1 MSSMKD
7 IMNEWRKFTR
17 KSILNERTAPTDFYP
32 QDFQTAEQNI
42 IQKFKD
48 HIWIFFDTETTGLD
62 AKLPHV
68 QITQLAA
75 IGYNTNAFLDN
86 PEEVEGARFNMKIAL
101 QPETLS
107 RKEQEDSG
115 EIPSDNYSISNLLSM
130 TRYYDEPFQ
139 PQSPA
144 EVAQA
149 FTDFIMNVKN
159 LSPTGNIVLIAH
171 NADFDV
177 LMLNELY
184 RRAGIVPPNATA
196 IDSLAF
202 TDIYFKPVLEY
213 INTNNLSD
221 EEDERIA
228 NAITLTNRKGK
239 QYYASKLGNLVTG
252 FNIEDKGWHE
262 ATADIAM
269 SMDVLHKVIDYMH
282 RKGVNYPQ
290 AHPGK
295 MSYPFKR
302 GGVGPFNKDQ

>member
-48 HIWIFFDTETTGLD
+48 HTWIFFDTETTGLD

-184 RRAGIVPPNATA
+184 RRAGIVPPDATA

-290 AHPGK
+290 ARPGK

>member
-7 IMNEWRKFTR
+7 IMNEWRKFTSN
-17 KSILNERTAPTDFYP
+17 SILNERTAPTDFYP

-48 HIWIFFDTETTGLD
+48 HTWIFFDTETTGLD
-62 AKLPHV
+62 EKLPHV

-101 QPETLS
+101 QPETLT

-130 TRYYDEPFQ
+130 TRYYDDPFQ
-139 PQSPA
+139 PKSPA

-149 FTDFIMNVKN
+149 FTDFIMNIKN

-184 RRAGIVPPNATA
+184 RRAGIVPPDAIA

-228 NAITLTNRKGK
+228 SAITLTNRRGK
-239 QYYASKLGNLVTG
+239 PYYASKLGNLVAG
-252 FNIEDKGWHE
+252 FEIEDKGWHE

-269 SMDVLHKVIDYMH
+269 SMDVLHKVIDYMR
-282 RKGVNYPQ
+282 RKGANYPQ
-290 AHPGK
+290 VRPGK
-295 MSYPFKR
+295 MTYPFKR

>member
-290 AHPGK
+290 ARPGK

>member
-184 RRAGIVPPNATA
+184 RRAGIVPPDATA

-290 AHPGK
+290 ARPGK